1 MTNAAHAEAPAARQ
15 VDEAERLRANVYSFL
30 AKFLARSP
38 DSATLSETAGWSGDE
53 TPFGQAVNSLAQ
65 ACRGADPKLMN
76 EEYQALF
83 IGVGRGELLPYGSYY
98 LTGFL
103 NEKPLARL
111 RQSLRALGVERD
123 PSVKE
128 PEDHIAVLMDVMAGM
143 IVGSFAGTASLAE
156 QQAFFTD
163 HIDPWVGYFF
173 KDLEKAKQATLYRHV
188 GTIGREFIE
197 IERAA
202 FAMT

>member
-1 MTNAAHAEAPAARQ
+1 MTNATHAEAPAARQ

-156 QQAFFTD
+156 QQAFFKD